1 MCTNGQ
7 FDIMGS
13 SRKKAEVQ
21 KCTGQ
26 ELPVSPVFSVIGNG
40 TEGDSEGAIVAIEV
54 YIISPVD

>member
-1 MCTNGQ
+1 
-7 FDIMGS
+7 MGS
-13 SRKKAEVQ
+13 SRKKAEAQ

-26 ELPVSPVFSVIGNG
+26 ELPVFSVIGNG